1 MVTVKKLKLQ
11 KYKNVKVKKKG
22 CKVANGIKMTKSISS

>member
-1 MVTVKKLKLQ
+1 MATVKKFKLQ

-22 CKVANGIKMTKSISS
+22 CKVANEIKITKSISS